1 MTQDKTLKIRVLFF
15 ALAHELA
22 GEKSIEIEMATAATA
37 ADAEEELKRR
47 YDWLGTT
54 LSSYRIAVDEEFAG
68 GDTPLRDGSEVAIIP
83 PVSGG

>member
-1 MTQDKTLKIRVLFF
+1 MTQNHTLKIRVLFF

-22 GEKSIEIEMATAATA
+22 GDSSIEIEVPAPATA

-47 YDWLGTT
+47 YDWLGSR
-54 LSSYRIAVDEEFAG
+54 LSSYRIAVDEKFAG
-68 GDTPLRDGSEVAIIP
+68 KETPLRDGSEVAIIP

>member
-22 GEKSIEIEMATAATA
+22 GDSSIEIEVPAPATA

-47 YDWLGTT
+47 YWLGSR

-68 GDTPLRDGSEVAIIP
+68 KETPLRDGSEVAIIP